1 GYALGVSF
9 AVDYFWFPFL
19 LGWLL
24 KVMLLRFGGWHV
36 HRQGLQFALGLI
48 LGDFTM
54 GSLWSLVTLGFE
66 VPTYRI
72 YI

>member
-1 GYALGVSF
+1 
-9 AVDYFWFPFL
+9 
-19 LGWLL
+19 
-24 KVMLLRFGGWHV
+24 
-36 HRQGLQFALGLI
+36 

-54 GSLWSLVTLGFE
+54 GSIWSLITLAFE

>member
-1 GYALGVSF
+1 
-9 AVDYFWFPFL
+9 
-19 LGWLL
+19 
-24 KVMLLRFGGWHV
+24 V

-54 GSLWSLVTLGFE
+54 ESIWSLITLAFE
-66 VPTYRI
+66 APTYRI

>member
-1 GYALGVSF
+1 V
-9 AVDYFWFPFL
+9 PFT
-19 LGWLL
+19 
-24 KVMLLRFGGWHV
+24 
-36 HRQGLQFALGLI
+36 LGLL

-54 GSLWSLVTLGFE
+54 GSIWSLITLAFE

>member
-1 GYALGVSF
+1 MPTAAFTTLGCKVNRG
-9 AVDYFWFPFL
+9 FPFL
-19 LGWLL
+19 RG
-24 KVMLLRFGGWHV
+24 RYI

-54 GSLWSLVTLGFE
+54 ASIWLPITLTFE

>member
-1 GYALGVSF
+1 VC
-9 AVDYFWFPFL
+9 
-19 LGWLL
+19 
-24 KVMLLRFGGWHV
+24 LLRFGGWHV

-54 GSLWSLVTLGFE
+54 GSIWSLITLAFE

>member
-1 GYALGVSF
+1 VSF
-9 AVDYFWFPFL
+9 AVDYFWFAFF
-19 LGWLL
+19 LGWCF
-24 KVMLLRFGGWHV
+24 KVVLMRLGGLRAHHFG
-36 HRQGLQFALGLI
+36 LPFAMGLI

-54 GSLWSLVTLGFE
+54 GSLWSLITLLFQ

>member
-1 GYALGVSF
+1 MLE
-9 AVDYFWFPFL
+9 L
-19 LGWLL
+19 L
-24 KVMLLRFGGWHV
+24 
-36 HRQGLQFALGLI
+36 

-54 GSLWSLVTLGFE
+54 GSIWLLITLAFE